1 VLPDSRIG
9 PISDSVRLFMLL
21 QKLGAQAARRRVA
34 NTDTGTPWM
43 KRKHS
48 MPFSAEI
55 LDDRSVRFRLWA
67 PKPARVDVLLGNSSI
82 AMKKDEAGWFSLI
95 TDQATAG
102 STYQFVI
109 DGGLRVPDPA
119 SRFQPHDVHGPCE
132 VIDPASFEW
141 TDDNWNGRPW
151 EEAVIYELHTGA
163 FSKVGSFAGI
173 EAKLDYLVRLNV
185 TAIEL
190 MPVSDF
196 FGKRNWGYDGVLP
209 YAPDSTYGR
218 PEDLKRLVQSAHAKG
233 LMVFL
238 DVVYN
243 HFGPEGN
250 YLGLYAPQFFTS
262 RHKTP
267 WGDAINFDGGSSR
280 TVRDFFIH
288 NALYWLEEFHL
299 DGLRLDAVHAIQ
311 DDSSPDILTE
321 LGEAVQRAFGAARN
335 IHLIL
340 ENEDNEA
347 RYLRRNK
354 DDATRFY
361 DGQWNDDIHHVCHVI
376 SSGERDTYYVDYQ
389 EPIRLL
395 GRALTEG
402 FAYQGEPSSFR
413 GGKNRGEASTGL
425 PLTRFISFLQNH
437 DQIGNRAFGDRDLWY
452 SNPDAIRALAAILW
466 LAPSPPLLFMG
477 EEFAADSPFLF
488 FCDFEKDLAKAV
500 TDGRR
505 QEFAKTAQFSDEKLR
520 NSIPDPNDEQTFLKS
535 KLNWESVTTPTH
547 ARWLEFYSSLLAMRQ
562 KEIVPLLRES
572 QGLLPGHA
580 SIFNEHGLAICWRA
594 QHKGLELRANLG
606 SSPIRWT
613 PPKSRLIYST
623 FEIAEQ
629 TEMPAW
635 SVAWYL
641 SPEI

>member
-1 VLPDSRIG
+1 
-9 PISDSVRLFMLL
+9 
-21 QKLGAQAARRRVA
+21 
-34 NTDTGTPWM
+34 M

-48 MPFSAEI
+48 MPFSAET
-55 LDDRSVRFRLWA
+55 LSDGSVRFNLWA
-67 PKPARVDVLLGNSSI
+67 PKPQRVDVLLGDSLV
-82 AMKKDEAGWFSLI
+82 AMKKEESGWFSLI
-95 TDQATAG
+95 TDRAAAG
-102 STYQFVI
+102 SAYQFVI
-109 DGGLRVPDPA
+109 DGQSRVPDPA
-119 SRFQPHDVHGPCE
+119 SRFQPHDVHGPSE
-132 VIDPASFEW
+132 VIAPESFEW
-141 TDDNWNGRPW
+141 SDDDWKGRPW
-151 EEAVIYELHTGA
+151 EEAVIYELHTGT
-163 FSKVGSFAGI
+163 FSEAGNFAGI
-173 EAKLDYLVRLNV
+173 EAKLDYLVRLNI

-209 YAPDSTYGR
+209 YAPDSSYGR
-218 PEDLKRLVQSAHAKG
+218 PEDFKRLVQTAHAKG

-267 WGDAINFDGGSSR
+267 WGDAINFDGDGSR
-280 TVRDFFIH
+280 VVRDFFIH

-311 DDSSPDILTE
+311 DDSSTDILTE
-321 LGEAVQRAFGAARN
+321 LGEAVQKAFGLERN

-347 RYLRRNK
+347 RYLRRGR
-354 DDATRFY
+354 DDAARFY
-361 DGQWNDDIHHVCHVI
+361 DGQWNDDIHHISHVI
-376 SSGERDTYYVDYQ
+376 ASGECDTYYVDYQ
-389 EPIRLL
+389 EPIHLL

-413 GGKNRGEASTGL
+413 GGKHRGEASVGL

-437 DQIGNRAFGDRDLWY
+437 DQVGNRAFGERNLRY

-477 EEFAADSPFLF
+477 EEFAADTPFLF
-488 FCDFEKDLAKAV
+488 FCDFEKELAKAV
-500 TDGRR
+500 TEGRR
-505 QEFAKTAQFSDEKLR
+505 REFANSVQFMNKKLR

-535 KLNWESVTTPTH
+535 KLDWLSISSPAH
-547 ARWLEFYSSLLAMRQ
+547 ASWLEFYSLLLALRQ
-562 KEIVPLLRES
+562 REIVPLLRES
-572 QGLLPGHA
+572 QGLLQSHA
-580 SIFNEHGLAICWRA
+580 TIFEDHGLSVCWHSNNKA
-594 QHKGLELRANLG
+594 LELRANLG
-606 SSPIRWT
+606 PSPIRQT
-613 PPKSRLIYST
+613 APASRLIYST
-623 FEIAEQ
+623 FDIAEQ
-629 TEMPAW
+629 AEMPAW

-641 SPEI
+641 NQ